1 MLNIF
6 HHINQLTFKMLIIYN
21 FIYRNRMYHRVY
33 NIKLFNYILCDILFI
48 IYFTFFLIYLYVHE
62 EERIEKERKSNIK

>member
-1 MLNIF
+1 
-6 HHINQLTFKMLIIYN
+6 
-21 FIYRNRMYHRVY
+21 MYHRVY